1 MAKDALQLR
10 RGLPA
15 MLGLLALLCLGCL
28 ALCLAVMN
36 SVKDSQKLKMA
47 IGVVDKDKTMV
58 SQMAMG
64 MVKSNEQVAALFEV
78 VDFDDP
84 QDAIDAV
91 VEGRTVAALI
101 FEEGYIDKIQ
111 YGEDSAVQVVL
122 SKKMKPHA
130 QMIREFA
137 GTGEVL
143 IKTGQYGAEAAWQ
156 PIVDGNDNR
165 QIAAFRFDVFTA
177 EYALELLS
185 LTGTSVDGAVLDY
198 SARAG
203 SVEDHYI
210 LYYIVL
216 LMALMDMLFF
226 DFVRR
231 ENNRTLLC
239 RLKSAGVGGEH
250 ILAAKLPF
258 LLLTKTALLAVVL
271 VILGLIFG
279 LKLTVFTIFS
289 AIYFLLFISVCGVGL
304 CALFQGSDV
313 GPCILC
319 AIAFAGLFLSGGL
332 VPYDMMPETVTRWG
346 VATPVGAGATLLSPM
361 FGGTVSVWHYVIC
374 FFMAAACL
382 VAGWWSMERL
392 RVKGSERV

>member
-1 MAKDALQLR
+1 MAKDGLQLR
-10 RGLPA
+10 QGLPA
-15 MLGLLALLCLGCL
+15 MLALLAALCVGCL
-28 ALCLAVMN
+28 ALCLAVMD
-36 SVKDSQKLKMA
+36 SAKDSQMKLT

-78 VDFDDP
+78 VDFEDP

-91 VEGRTVAALI
+91 VEGHTVAALI

-122 SKKMKPHA
+122 SRKMKPHA

-156 PIVDGNDNR
+156 PIIDGNDNR
-165 QIAAFRFDVFTA
+165 QIGAFRFDVFTA
-177 EYALELLS
+177 EYAVELLA

-203 SVEDHYI
+203 SVEAHYI

-231 ENNRTLLC
+231 ESNRTLLC

-279 LKLTVFTIFS
+279 LKLTAFTIFS
-289 AIYFLLFISVCGVGL
+289 AVCFLIFISVCGVGL